1 MTEKS
6 TSADLKEQSD
16 KPTDK
21 SRRQLLKAGTLAG
34 GAMLLGAPHI
44 RNAEAAKTTTWKV
57 QSSWDAGTTGFKLFE
72 DWSNAFKE
80 KSGGELEIKPF
91 PAKAVA
97 ADNNALFDAVRTGVL
112 QAMNPF
118 TLYWSGKIPASVF
131 LSSYPAGPDQTSHWD
146 TMFYGLGMLEMT
158 RDIFEKFGLFYVGPI
173 QHDAN
178 IIHSKKPV
186 TSLDQLKGMKIRLP
200 GGMVSQVF
208 EQFGVS
214 TTSMPGSDIYPALEK
229 GTIDAA
235 DYVGPAINWDLGFA
249 EVTNYIIC
257 MGPPGQTSL
266 YQPVDLMDL
275 TVNMRAW
282 KRLSKNMQTFVEEQV
297 QTYSVHHFVTIQKA
311 NLLAMDKFL
320 KKGTKVSRLSAD
332 DVTLFRKAAI
342 PVWYEWARKNKD
354 AKRVFELQRDFML
367 NPYMG
372 YLDQADVKGLKL

>member
-6 TSADLKEQSD
+6 TSADLKAQTEQ
-16 KPTDK
+16 PTDTT
-21 SRRQLLKAGTLAG
+21 RRQMLKAGTLAG
-34 GAMLLGAPHI
+34 GALLLSAPYI

-72 DWSNAFKE
+72 DWANAFKE

-118 TLYWSGKIPASVF
+118 TLYWSGKIPATVF

-158 RDIFEKFGLFYVGPI
+158 REIFQKFGLFYVGPI

-186 TSLDQLKGMKIRLP
+186 NSLDQLKGMKIRLP

-249 EVTNYIIC
+249 EVTKYIIC

-275 TVNMRAW
+275 TVNMGAW
-282 KRLSKNMQTFVEEQV
+282 KRLSKKMQDFVEEQV
-297 QTYSVHHFVTIQKA
+297 QTYSLHHYTTIQKA
-311 NLLAMDKFL
+311 DLVAMDKFL
-320 KKGTKVSRLSAD
+320 KKGTTVSRLSAE
-332 DVTLFRKAAI
+332 DVQRFRQAAV
-342 PVWYEWARKNKD
+342 PVWFEWAKKNED
-354 AKRVFELQRDFML
+354 ARRVFKLQLDYML

-372 YLDQADVKGLKL
+372 YVTKADIKGLSL